1 MTALYKSSCHSC
13 ESLRTTRFSPDSR
26 RHWRGAFPSR
36 CHTCSDTCTCCCHWI
51 HVSGMQRVLRVCPKF
66 KCEPGPINNSGSAR
80 GRAGADRWGSSFFKD
95 KELIFYFSERLGE
108 QSKWLCSNQSTSGL
122 PIVGRKMGFS
132 PPLLYFLT
140 SSLYLNLIWVK
151 NFKKAILMIF
161 ICTVL
166 ILFHLFSSNQKKPS
180 RASCIFSIFGWRK
193 QWQSWDWW
201 PDQLI

>member
-1 MTALYKSSCHSC
+1 MWVSTDDSFQPRLTKALA
-13 ESLRTTRFSPDSR
+13 
-26 RHWRGAFPSR
+26 WGFPVR

-66 KCEPGPINNSGSAR
+66 KCEPGPINNSRSAR
-80 GRAGADRWGSSFFKD
+80 GRAGADRWGSSVFKD

-140 SSLYLNLIWVK
+140 SSLYLNSIWVK
-151 NFKKAILMIF
+151 NFKKVILMIF

-166 ILFHLFSSNQKKPS
+166 IHFIYFLAIKKNQVGQAVFSPYLDEENSDKVET
-180 RASCIFSIFGWRK
+180 GGLT
-193 QWQSWDWW
+193 SWFR
-201 PDQLI
+201 I